1 MQYLDLRDTRA
12 VITVE
17 DVQGMNML
25 QCFGGIF
32 DSKDDHY
39 YVQKMLDISFEL
51 KTYHLIFR
59 NEFGESR
66 SDLWNYTNLKRFVP
80 CDPKIRTIQ
89 FEDCDD
95 FTHIL
100 PKDHTCL
107 NVYENN
113 HWICLCDALSYN
125 TSSSL
130 RKIYIYDCQQ
140 LESLFCLSDSCSFC
154 TKIHNLE
161 VLELFSLASL
171 TIVCKDAVDV
181 RQSLSPSD
189 LFSNLKEFSI
199 SYCHLIEKVLT
210 PQIIRQLQYLETMY
224 VRYCNS
230 LNEIFAVTNGD
241 DDDSSN
247 ITLPRLT
254 KLNLNNLPNLK
265 IVHKGS
271 IPCGIFSC
279 LKSLYIS
286 NCHSIEKLLPPQF
299 DQQLP
304 NLETISVRY
313 CDSMKEIFEKSN
325 SDDNSSIALPKL
337 RKLDLWSLPELKI
350 VCKGS
355 ISCECSP
362 EFDIYD
368 CPNLEMHPTI
378 EIKDFVIPLF

>member
-1 MQYLDLRDTRA
+1 LDISNSSIEGVPQGLDKLLNLKWLDLSHNNGLYLELGTLSNLTKMQYLDLRDTRA

-32 DSKDDHY
+32 DSKDYHC

-66 SDLWNYTNLKRFVP
+66 SDLWNYTNLKIFVP

-125 TSSSL
+125 TSSFL

-171 TIVCKDAVDV
+171 TVVCKDVVDV

-189 LFSNLKEFSI
+189 LFSNPKEFSI
-199 SYCHLIEKVLT
+199 SYCHLIEKALT
-210 PQIIRQLQYLETMY
+210 PQIIRQL
-224 VRYCNS
+224 C
-230 LNEIFAVTNGD
+230 
-241 DDDSSN
+241 
-247 ITLPRLT
+247 
-254 KLNLNNLPNLK
+254 
-265 IVHKGS
+265 
-271 IPCGIFSC
+271 
-279 LKSLYIS
+279 
-286 NCHSIEKLLPPQF
+286 
-299 DQQLP
+299 
-304 NLETISVRY
+304 
-313 CDSMKEIFEKSN
+313 
-325 SDDNSSIALPKL
+325 
-337 RKLDLWSLPELKI
+337 
-350 VCKGS
+350 
-355 ISCECSP
+355 
-362 EFDIYD
+362 
-368 CPNLEMHPTI
+368 
-378 EIKDFVIPLF
+378 

>member
-230 LNEIFAVTNGD
+230 LNEIFTVTNGD

-247 ITLPRLT
+247 ISLPRLT

-271 IPCGIFSC
+271 TPCGIFLS
-279 LKSLYIS
+279 
-286 NCHSIEKLLPPQF
+286 
-299 DQQLP
+299 
-304 NLETISVRY
+304 
-313 CDSMKEIFEKSN
+313 EIFVY
-325 SDDNSSIALPKL
+325 I
-337 RKLDLWSLPELKI
+337 
-350 VCKGS
+350 
-355 ISCECSP
+355 
-362 EFDIYD
+362 
-368 CPNLEMHPTI
+368 
-378 EIKDFVIPLF
+378 